1 MSTITVSKKYE
12 LTNEN
17 HTFEGITVHRIRA
30 LRDFDDVKA
39 GALGGFIENE
49 SNLSHDGNCWV
60 YDDAL
65 VFKNGHVYENARVF
79 GKAVACG
86 HIYGHARVYENAIAA
101 GYIYDNA
108 HVYGNAVVSD
118 NSRVYG
124 NAHVYGKA
132 IIYDNAYVYDNAR
145 VYENARI
152 ANDVHIYENAHIHG
166 IAVIRENV
174 GGSTKIKTYTE
185 RLSPY
190 GELEI
195 VWV

>member
-1 MSTITVSKKYE
+1 MQKKFA
-12 LTNEN
+12 LTNETRVFGN
-17 HTFEGITVHRIRA
+17 HTLYRIKA
-30 LRDFDDVKA
+30 LKDFSDVKA
-39 GALGGFIENE
+39 GDLGGFIEKE
-49 SNLSHDGNCWV
+49 DNLSHDGNCWV
-60 YDDAL
+60 YDEAL
-65 VFKNGHVYENARVF
+65 VFKNGHVYENARV
-79 GKAVACG
+79 
-86 HIYGHARVYENAIAA
+86 YDNAIVA
-101 GYIYDNA
+101 GYVYDNA
-108 HVYGNAVVSD
+108 HVYGNAVISD
-118 NSRVYG
+118 NSHVYD
-124 NAHVYGKA
+124 NAYVYGKA

-152 ANDVHIYENAHIHG
+152 ANNVHVFENAHIHG

>member
-1 MSTITVSKKYE
+1 MQKKFA
-12 LTNEN
+12 LTNETRVFGN
-17 HTFEGITVHRIRA
+17 HTLYRIKA
-30 LRDFDDVKA
+30 LKDFADVKA
-39 GALGGFIENE
+39 GDLGGFIEKVD
-49 SNLSHDGNCWV
+49 NLSHEGNCWV
-60 YDDAL
+60 YNEAL

-79 GKAVACG
+79 GNAITCG
-86 HIYGHARVYENAIAA
+86 HIYGHARVY
-101 GYIYDNA
+101 DNA
-108 HVYGNAVVSD
+108 VISD

-152 ANDVHIYENAHIHG
+152 ANNVHVCENAHIHG

-174 GGSTKIKTYTE
+174 GGSTEIKTYIE

-195 VWV
+195 VYVSPKIKQHN

>member
-1 MSTITVSKKYE
+1 MQKKFA
-12 LTNEN
+12 LTNETRVFGN
-17 HTFEGITVHRIRA
+17 HTLYRIKA
-30 LRDFDDVKA
+30 LKDFSDIKA
-39 GALGGFIENE
+39 GTLGGFIEKE

-60 YDDAL
+60 YDEAL

-79 GKAVACG
+79 G
-86 HIYGHARVYENAIAA
+86 
-101 GYIYDNA
+101 
-108 HVYGNAVVSD
+108 NAVISD
-118 NSRVYG
+118 NSHVYG

-152 ANDVHIYENAHIHG
+152 ANNVHVYENANIHG

>member
-1 MSTITVSKKYE
+1 MQKKFA
-12 LTNEN
+12 LTNETRVFGN
-17 HTFEGITVHRIRA
+17 HTLYRIKA
-30 LRDFDDVKA
+30 LKDFADVKA
-39 GALGGFIENE
+39 DDLGGFIEKE
-49 SNLSHDGNCWV
+49 DNLSHEGNCWV

-65 VFKNGHVYENARVF
+65 VFKNGHVYENAKVF
-79 GKAVACG
+79 G
-86 HIYGHARVYENAIAA
+86 NAIVA
-101 GYIYDNA
+101 GY
-108 HVYGNAVVSD
+108 
-118 NSRVYG
+118 VYG

-152 ANDVHIYENAHIHG
+152 ANNVHVCENANIHG

-174 GGSTKIKTYTE
+174 GGSTKIKNYTE

>member
-1 MSTITVSKKYE
+1 MQRKFA
-12 LTNEN
+12 LTNETRVFGK
-17 HTFEGITVHRIRA
+17 HVLYRIKALKDFADIKEGT
-30 LRDFDDVKA
+30 
-39 GALGGFIENE
+39 LGGFIEKE

-60 YDDAL
+60 YDEAL
-65 VFKNGHVYENARVF
+65 VFKNGHVYENARFF
-79 GKAVACG
+79 GKAVTCG
-86 HIYGHARVYENAIAA
+86 HIYGHARVYDNAIVA
-101 GYIYDNA
+101 GYIYD
-108 HVYGNAVVSD
+108 
-118 NSRVYG
+118 

-152 ANDVHIYENAHIHG
+152 ANNVHVYENANIHG

-195 VWV
+195 VYVSPKIKQCK

>member
-1 MSTITVSKKYE
+1 MQKKFA
-12 LTNEN
+12 LTNETRVFGN
-17 HTFEGITVHRIRA
+17 HTLYRIKA
-30 LRDFDDVKA
+30 LKDFSDVRA
-39 GALGGFIENE
+39 GALGGFIEKE
-49 SNLSHDGNCWV
+49 DNLSHEGNCWV
-60 YDDAL
+60 YDEAL

-79 GKAVACG
+79 GNAVTCG
-86 HIYGHARVYENAIAA
+86 HIYGHAR
-101 GYIYDNA
+101 
-108 HVYGNAVVSD
+108 
-118 NSRVYG
+118 
-124 NAHVYGKA
+124 
-132 IIYDNAYVYDNAR
+132 VYDNAR

-152 ANDVHIYENAHIHG
+152 ANNVHVYENANIHG

>member
-1 MSTITVSKKYE
+1 MQKKFA
-12 LTNEN
+12 LTNETRVFGK
-17 HTFEGITVHRIRA
+17 HVLYRIKA
-30 LRDFDDVKA
+30 LKDFADIKA
-39 GALGGFIENE
+39 GTLGSFIEKE
-49 SNLSHDGNCWV
+49 DNLSHDGNCWV
-60 YDDAL
+60 YDEAL

-79 GKAVACG
+79 GNAVTCG
-86 HIYGHARVYENAIAA
+86 HIYGHAR
-101 GYIYDNA
+101 
-108 HVYGNAVVSD
+108 
-118 NSRVYG
+118 
-124 NAHVYGKA
+124 
-132 IIYDNAYVYDNAR
+132 VYDNAR

-152 ANDVHIYENAHIHG
+152 ANNVHVYENANIHG

>member
-1 MSTITVSKKYE
+1 MLMQKKFA
-12 LTNEN
+12 LTNETRVFGN
-17 HTFEGITVHRIRA
+17 HTLYRIQA
-30 LRDFDDVKA
+30 LKDFADIKA
-39 GALGGFIENE
+39 GTLGGFIEKE

-60 YDDAL
+60 YDEAL

-79 GKAVACG
+79 
-86 HIYGHARVYENAIAA
+86 
-101 GYIYDNA
+101 
-108 HVYGNAVVSD
+108 
-118 NSRVYG
+118 
-124 NAHVYGKA
+124 GKA

-152 ANDVHIYENAHIHG
+152 ANNVHVFENANIHG

-195 VWV
+195 VYVSPKIKQHK

>member
-1 MSTITVSKKYE
+1 LY
-12 LTNEN
+12 
-17 HTFEGITVHRIRA
+17 RIKA
-30 LRDFDDVKA
+30 LKDFADIKA
-39 GALGGFIENE
+39 GTLGGFIEKE
-49 SNLSHDGNCWV
+49 ENLSHDGNCWV

-65 VFKNGHVYENARVF
+65 VFKNGHVYEHARVF
-79 GKAVACG
+79 GKAVTCG
-86 HIYGHARVYENAIAA
+86 HIYGHAW
-101 GYIYDNA
+101 
-108 HVYGNAVVSD
+108 
-118 NSRVYG
+118 
-124 NAHVYGKA
+124 
-132 IIYDNAYVYDNAR
+132 VYDNAR

-152 ANDVHIYENAHIHG
+152 ANNVHVFENAHIHG

>member
-1 MSTITVSKKYE
+1 MQKKFA
-12 LTNEN
+12 LTNETRVISN
-17 HTFEGITVHRIRA
+17 QILYRIKT
-30 LRDFDDVKA
+30 LKDFSDIKA
-39 GALGGFIENE
+39 GDLGGFVEKE
-49 SNLSHDGNCWV
+49 DNLSHDGNCWV
-60 YDDAL
+60 YDD
-65 VFKNGHVYENARVF
+65 
-79 GKAVACG
+79 
-86 HIYGHARVYENAIAA
+86 
-101 GYIYDNA
+101 
-108 HVYGNAVVSD
+108 
-118 NSRVYG
+118 
-124 NAHVYGKA
+124 
-132 IIYDNAYVYDNAR
+132 AR

>member
-1 MSTITVSKKYE
+1 A
-12 LTNEN
+12 LTNETRVINN
-17 HTFEGITVHRIRA
+17 HTLYRIKA
-30 LRDFDDVKA
+30 LKDFADVKA
-39 GALGGFIENE
+39 GTLGGFIEKE
-49 SNLSHDGNCWV
+49 DNLSHDGNCWV
-60 YDDAL
+60 YDEAL
-65 VFKNGHVYENARVF
+65 VFKNGHVYD
-79 GKAVACG
+79 
-86 HIYGHARVYENAIAA
+86 NAIIA
-101 GYIYDNA
+101 GYVYDNA
-108 HVYGNAVVSD
+108 HVYGNAIISD

-145 VYENARI
+145 VYENAHI
-152 ANDVHIYENAHIHG
+152 ANNVHVYENANIHG

-174 GGSTKIKTYTE
+174 GGFTKIKTYTE

>member
-1 MSTITVSKKYE
+1 MQKKFA
-12 LTNEN
+12 LTNETRVFGN
-17 HTFEGITVHRIRA
+17 HTLYRIQA
-30 LRDFDDVKA
+30 LKDFADIKA
-39 GALGGFIENE
+39 GTLGGFIEKE

-60 YDDAL
+60 YDEAL

-79 GKAVACG
+79 
-86 HIYGHARVYENAIAA
+86 
-101 GYIYDNA
+101 
-108 HVYGNAVVSD
+108 
-118 NSRVYG
+118 
-124 NAHVYGKA
+124 GKA

-152 ANDVHIYENAHIHG
+152 ANNVHVFENANIHG

-195 VWV
+195 VYVSPKIKQHK

>member
-1 MSTITVSKKYE
+1 MQKKFA
-12 LTNEN
+12 LTNETRVINN
-17 HTFEGITVHRIRA
+17 HTLYRIKA
-30 LRDFDDVKA
+30 LKDFADVKA
-39 GALGGFIENE
+39 GTLGGFIEKE
-49 SNLSHDGNCWV
+49 DNLSHDGNCWV
-60 YDDAL
+60 YDEAL

-79 GKAVACG
+79 GNAVTCG
-86 HIYGHARVYENAIAA
+86 HIYGHAR
-101 GYIYDNA
+101 
-108 HVYGNAVVSD
+108 
-118 NSRVYG
+118 
-124 NAHVYGKA
+124 
-132 IIYDNAYVYDNAR
+132 VYDNAR

-152 ANDVHIYENAHIHG
+152 ANNVHVYENANIHG

>member
-1 MSTITVSKKYE
+1 MQKKFA
-12 LTNEN
+12 LTNKTRVFGK
-17 HTFEGITVHRIRA
+17 HVLYRIKA
-30 LRDFDDVKA
+30 LKDFSDIKA
-39 GALGGFIENE
+39 GTLGGFIEKE
-49 SNLSHDGNCWV
+49 DNLSHDGNCWV
-60 YDDAL
+60 YDEAL

-79 GKAVACG
+79 GKAVTCG
-86 HIYGHARVYENAIAA
+86 HIYGHARVYDNAIVA
-101 GYIYDNA
+101 GYVYNNA
-108 HVYGNAVVSD
+108 HVYGNAVISD
-118 NSRVYG
+118 NSHVYG
-124 NAHVYGKA
+124 NARVYGKA

-152 ANDVHIYENAHIHG
+152 ANNVHVYENANIHG

>member
-1 MSTITVSKKYE
+1 MQKKFA
-12 LTNEN
+12 LTNETRVFGN
-17 HTFEGITVHRIRA
+17 HTLYRIQA
-30 LRDFDDVKA
+30 LKDFADVKA
-39 GALGGFIENE
+39 GDLGGFIEKE

-65 VFKNGHVYENARVF
+65 VFKNGHVYENAKVF
-79 GKAVACG
+79 G
-86 HIYGHARVYENAIAA
+86 NAIVA
-101 GYIYDNA
+101 GY
-108 HVYGNAVVSD
+108 
-118 NSRVYG
+118 VYG

-132 IIYDNAYVYDNAR
+132 IIYDHAYVYDNAR

-152 ANDVHIYENAHIHG
+152 ANNVHVCENAHIHG

-174 GGSTKIKTYTE
+174 GGSTEIKTYIE

-195 VWV
+195 VYVSPKIKQHN

>member
-1 MSTITVSKKYE
+1 MQKKFA
-12 LTNEN
+12 LTNETRVFGN
-17 HTFEGITVHRIRA
+17 HTLYRIQA
-30 LRDFDDVKA
+30 LKDFADVKA
-39 GALGGFIENE
+39 GALGGFIEKE
-49 SNLSHDGNCWV
+49 DNLSHDGNCWV

-86 HIYGHARVYENAIAA
+86 HIYGHARVYDNAIAA